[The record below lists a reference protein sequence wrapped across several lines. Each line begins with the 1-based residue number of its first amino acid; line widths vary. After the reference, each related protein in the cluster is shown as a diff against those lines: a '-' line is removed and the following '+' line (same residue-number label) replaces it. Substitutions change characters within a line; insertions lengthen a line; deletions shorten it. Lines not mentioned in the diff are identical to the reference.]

1 MFIIYEY
8 VTNAK
13 MAPLQ
18 FTPLFFITV
27 IFEILFL
34 WVLKLREAGWFG
46 FGWILSPSKTVL

>member
-1 MFIIYEY
+1 MLIIYEY

-18 FTPLFFITV
+18 FTPVFFITV

-34 WVLKLREAGWFG
+34 WVLKLREAGG
-46 FGWILSPSKTVL
+46 FGWILTPSKTVF